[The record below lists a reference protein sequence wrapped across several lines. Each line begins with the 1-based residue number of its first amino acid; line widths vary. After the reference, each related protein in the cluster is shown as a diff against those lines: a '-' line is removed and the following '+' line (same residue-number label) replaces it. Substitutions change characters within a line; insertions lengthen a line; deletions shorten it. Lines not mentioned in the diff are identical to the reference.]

1 MPTRAEDRRLKLV
14 VLVLAV
20 ASLFCCG
27 LAAARVAY
35 SGRGM
40 FAFLAWN
47 MLLAWAPLA
56 LSLLLA
62 RRHRPGAERAPGR
75 LLSWTLGAL
84 WLAFFPN
91 APYMVT
97 DLIHLRARNPVPIWF
112 DAVMVFAF
120 ALTGVCIAFVSLL
133 LVHRLVERWRGAR
146 TGWLFVGAVAAL
158 TGFGIY
164 LGRVQR
170 WNSWDLVTRPA
181 DLVAGTADHLVHPM
195 SHPRTVGMTALMAS
209 LFAVTYLMLFALAS
223 LGTVAPARERGPDA
237 AD

>member
-1 MPTRAEDRRLKLV
+1 MPTHADDRRLRVV

-20 ASLFCCG
+20 ASFFSCG

-35 SGRGM
+35 SGRGV

-47 MLLAWAPLA
+47 MALAWVPLA
-56 LSLLLA
+56 LSLVLA
-62 RRHRPGAERAPGR
+62 RRHRLDVERAPGR
-75 LLSWTLGAL
+75 LLSWAIGAL

-133 LVHRLVERWRGAR
+133 LVHRLVARRLGAR
-146 TGWLFVGAVAAL
+146 VGWLFVAAVAAL

-181 DLVAGTADHLVHPM
+181 DLVAGTADNLV
-195 SHPRTVGMTALMAS
+195 HPRTVGMTLLMAS

-223 LGTVAPARERGPDA
+223 LGTVVGPSERERGLDA